1 MAQWIWTVAGVGL
14 VWALAY
20 GEVSR
25 WTWAI
30 CAAGFLLVCSFLSAF
45 SIAKLAVLWTF
56 FMAVSAVILV
66 PKLRRAFISDPL
78 FGWFRQVMPQ
88 VSTTEQ
94 EALNAGTVWWDADLF
109 SGRPDWK
116 KLLNYPRPA
125 LSKEERDFLDGPVEE
140 LCAMTNDWEAS
151 YELNDMPPSVWQFIK
166 DEGFLGMI
174 IPKDYGGLGF
184 SAFAHSQVI
193 TKLSTRSAPAA
204 VSVMVPNSL
213 GPAELLLHYGT
224 EAQKRYYLPRLAQG
238 LEMPCFALTGPD
250 AGSDAGAIPDHG
262 IVCYGP
268 HEGQQ
273 VLGMRV
279 TWDKRY
285 ITLGP
290 VATLLGL
297 AFRLYD
303 PDRFL
308 GQEQELGITL
318 ALIPTHHPGVNIGR
332 RHFPLNASF
341 MNGPNWGKDVFIPM
355 EWVIGGQ
362 ERVGQGWRM
371 LMECLAAG
379 RSISLPSSSVGM
391 AKMAART
398 TGAYARIRQQFRVPI
413 GKFEGVEE
421 AMTRIGGNTYMMDAA
436 RTLTAGA
443 VDLGEKP
450 SVLSA
455 IVKYHC
461 TERGRAVIN
470 DAMDVHGGKG
480 ICLGPNNYL
489 GRAYQQA
496 PIGITVEGANILT
509 RSMIIFGQGAIRA
522 HPYVLKEIEAVGYSD
537 QSAGAEL
544 FDRALWSHMAFAAG
558 NAARSLFLGLGGAR
572 LKPVPGSRDLKR
584 HYQNL
589 SRLSAGFAFV
599 ADVSML
605 VLGGALKRREKLSGR
620 LGDMLSYL
628 YLASAVLKRF
638 EDEGQ
643 QQTDLPLANWALEEC
658 CYRAQEAA
666 YGVFENFPNRAVA
679 ALMKRVAFPLGRRFI
694 APGDELGQ
702 RVTRLIMRASA
713 ARERLTAE
721 VYFAKSEADPIGR
734 LELALDAVE
743 AAEAVEAKVRGNGQ
757 FHRGTR
763 MSMAEQVDAA
773 LSAKTISAE
782 ETQLWRRYE
791 QLRKACIMVD
801 DFPHDVG
808 RRAPASPALMQ
819 REDGLNGVAVSQNI
833 PAPEKVQA

>member
-1 MAQWIWTVAGVGL
+1 MAHWIWAVAGAGL
-14 VWALAY
+14 SWALAY
-20 GEVSR
+20 REANR
-25 WTWAI
+25 WIWAV
-30 CAAGFLLVCSFLSAF
+30 CAAVYLLAASFASAF
-45 SIAKLAVLWTF
+45 SFVTLAILGTFYIAACAIV
-56 FMAVSAVILV
+56 LV
-66 PKLRRAFISDPL
+66 PRLRRAFVSDPL
-78 FGWFRQVMPQ
+78 FGWFRRVMPQ
-88 VSTTEQ
+88 VSTTEK

-109 SGRPDWK
+109 SGRPDWN
-116 KLLNYPRPA
+116 KLLAFPRPA

-140 LCAMTNDWEAS
+140 LCAMTDDWEAT
-151 YELNDMPPSVWQFIK
+151 YELNDLPPSVWQFIK

-174 IPKDYGGLGF
+174 IPKEYGGLGF
-184 SAFAHSQVI
+184 SAYAHSQVI
-193 TKLSTRSAPAA
+193 TKLATRSAPATVA
-204 VSVMVPNSL
+204 VMVPNSL
-213 GPAELLLHYGT
+213 GPSELLLHYGT
-224 EAQKRYYLPRLAQG
+224 DEQKHYYLPRLARG
-238 LEMPCFALTGPD
+238 LETPCFALTGPD

-262 IVCYGP
+262 IVCYGT
-268 HEGQQ
+268 HEGRQ
-273 VLGMRV
+273 VLGMRL

-303 PDRFL
+303 PNRFL
-308 GQEQELGITL
+308 GQEQDLGITL
-318 ALIPTHHPGVNIGR
+318 ALVPTGHPGVNIGR

-341 MNGPNWGKDVFIPM
+341 MNGPNSGKDVFIPM

-379 RSISLPSSSVGM
+379 RSISLPSSSAGM
-391 AKMAART
+391 AQMAART

-421 AMTRIGGNTYMMDAA
+421 AMARIGGNTYMIDAV

-455 IVKYHC
+455 VAKYHC
-461 TERGRAVIN
+461 TERGRTVIN

-496 PIGITVEGANILT
+496 PIAITVEGANILT

-522 HPYVLKEIEAVGYSD
+522 HPYVLKEIDAAGYAD
-537 QSAGAEL
+537 ETTGARL
-544 FDRALWSHMAFAAG
+544 FDQALWSHGAFLAG

-584 HYQNL
+584 HFQNL
-589 SRLSAGFAFV
+589 SRICAGFAFM
-599 ADVSML
+599 ADLSML
-605 VLGGALKRREKLSGR
+605 ALGGALKRREKLSGR
-620 LGDMLSYL
+620 LGDMLSYM
-628 YLASAVLKRF
+628 YLGSAVLKRF

-643 QQTDLPLANWALEEC
+643 QQTDLPFARWALEEC

-666 YGVFENFPNRAVA
+666 YGVFDNFPNRVIA
-679 ALMKRVAFPLGRRFI
+679 ALMKRVAFPFGRRFK
-694 APGDELGQ
+694 APSDDLGQ
-702 RVTRLIMRASA
+702 RVTRLIMQASP
-713 ARERLTAE
+713 ARERLTAD
-721 VYFAKSEADPIGR
+721 VYFASSEADPVGR
-734 LELALDAVE
+734 LELALGAVA
-743 AAEAVEAKVRGNGQ
+743 AAEAVEAKARSKGKV
-757 FHRGTR
+757 HRAMPAS
-763 MSMAEQVDAA
+763 MSEQVDVA
-773 LSAKTISAE
+773 LSANTISAE
-782 ETQLWRRYE
+782 EAQLWRRYE

-801 DFPHDVG
+801 DFPQDVG
-808 RRAPASPALMQ
+808 RRTTPREQNKPDRTAEQ
-819 REDGLNGVAVSQNI
+819 RGM
-833 PAPEKVQA
+833 PEKAEA